1 MKNSIHNLA
10 KLNYIYFKKKRRIN
24 DTKINM
30 TKNENLVRIKKKKI
44 KYISKLK
51 AQYCNTINPSLNL
64 KSFW

>member
-1 MKNSIHNLA
+1 M
-10 KLNYIYFKKKRRIN
+10 YFKKKRGIN

-30 TKNENLVRIKKKKI
+30 TKNENLVRTKKKKI

-51 AQYCNTINPSLNL
+51 AQYYNTINPSLNL